1 MKLARSIETVA
12 GPVPAE
18 ALGIVLYHEHVT
30 LDNRDKP
37 GLTAYWLPKGAVME
51 DELRAYAAAGGRSLV
66 SLTNDCM
73 GRDVD
78 EMRRLSV
85 ATSVQ
90 IILAT
95 GLYTRPASPPIADV
109 ARLASE
115 FVRELSDGIG
125 ATGVRAAVIG
135 EIGTGAWP
143 IGQFE
148 RDLFHAAALAHLETG
163 APIATHSHGGKYARW
178 QLDELTSHGVRPE
191 SIAIGH
197 LDEGLIFGDRQLDM
211 IAALGRRGCYVGFD
225 TIGITYYSQ
234 YMKRQQPSDDQRAV
248 AVRRLIDMGLGPQIL
263 LAHDI
268 CRPDHLSANRGWGYT
283 HIFKTFLPLLEREG
297 VDRATCESLL
307 KDNPARWLVGGSV
320 AHAPRPR
327 PLAAEAEA

>member
-1 MKLARSIETVA
+1 MARSIETVT

-37 GLTAYWLPKGAVME
+37 GLAAYWLPKGTVME
-51 DELRAYAAAGGRSLV
+51 DELRAYGAAGGRSLV

-95 GLYTRPASPPIADV
+95 GLYTRPASPPIGDV
-109 ARLASE
+109 ARLASK

-125 ATGVRAAVIG
+125 TTGARAAVIG

-148 RDLFHAAALAHLETG
+148 RDLFRAAALAHLETG
-163 APIATHSHGGKYARW
+163 APIATHSHGGMYARW
-178 QLDELTSHGVRPE
+178 QLDELTSHGVPPE

-211 IAALGRRGCYVGFD
+211 IAALGRRGCYLGFD
-225 TIGITYYSQ
+225 TVGITYYSE
-234 YMKRQQPSDDQRAV
+234 YMKRQQPSDEQRAV
-248 AVRRLIDMGLGPQIL
+248 AVRRLIDMGLGPQVL

-268 CRPDHLSANRGWGYT
+268 CRPDHLSANGGWGYT
-283 HIFKTFLPLLEREG
+283 HIFKTFLPLLERHG
-297 VDRATCESLL
+297 VDRATSESLIR
-307 KDNPARWLVGGSV
+307 DNPARWLAGASATQAAGSG
-320 AHAPRPR
+320 ALAPT
-327 PLAAEAEA
+327 ADT